1 MAKLIIQNT
10 HMANKNKAVSS
21 PYHVLSRGIGILGGT
36 FDPIHLGHTQS
47 AQAVADEL
55 GLQKILLIPAHI
67 PPHKMSPDL
76 EPHASAKQRAAMVEI
91 ACQSSPIFSCDQRE
105 LQRSG
110 HSYTVDTLKE
120 LKLQYPSQ
128 ALYFI
133 IGMDSLMTFSRWHQY
148 QEILSLCHLVVN
160 TRPNHPFDQLNDET
174 KKLLSHH
181 KATDVTQLVQYE
193 AGRIFFAKQS
203 FFDISSTQIRQQL
216 MKKLSCND
224 QLLPAISEFINKN
237 NLYR

>member
-1 MAKLIIQNT
+1 MQKP
-10 HMANKNKAVSS
+10 HMANKNKEVSS
-21 PYHVLSRGIGILGGT
+21 PYHCLSRGIGILGGT

-55 GLQKILLIPAHI
+55 GLQKILIIPAHI
-67 PPHKMSPDL
+67 PPHKMSADL
-76 EPHASAKQRAAMVEI
+76 VPHASAKQRAAMVEI
-91 ACQSSPIFSCDQRE
+91 ACQSSTIFSCDQRE

-120 LKLQYPSQ
+120 LKLQYPNQ

-160 TRPNHPFDQLNDET
+160 TRPNHPFEQLNDET

-181 KATDVTQLVQYE
+181 QTTDVTQLVQHE

-216 MKKLSCND
+216 TTKQSCND